1 MTSSRSFVVAEPT
14 ALPSTDSRSKGNTLH
29 YTARAGLLSELSRQT
44 YDSLYKALR
53 ESILNGIDAG
63 ATQVDLDLGD
73 LVAGD
78 EISLTDNGE
87 GMDLEALRSAFMSLG
102 GSAKYEDDQKFGRI
116 GIGSLALLTYGTEAV
131 IETKREGMTSV
142 VVASLYHPQTLDRQ
156 QRSQALH
163 DFPAGI
169 AEETPYKGLAK
180 DHFTRLRLK
189 GLVPE
194 VQRVQADPSAFY
206 ELLGQLR
213 RVLPLP
219 VGDSR
224 LFDVLGGSEPE
235 LVELLRDQADQWSVP
250 VTVAST
256 FQAPMALKRRTYGD
270 DPDETWSGALQPL
283 LKTLRVTQEGKSRKI
298 IVAGYLANQSK
309 AAPGWSGL
317 TARVQNV
324 AVEERTFF
332 DVETDPGFRKYIT
345 GEVFILGEV
354 DTDRLININR
364 TSFNREC
371 RDYGIIQ
378 RFVAN
383 QLETF
388 KRRQVADVQRQKVVL
403 RREVERF
410 RRVLQAIDDV
420 ARRAGQVT
428 AEPDGRG
435 LPSSK
440 NGSLAAFDEIDPKR
454 YFRSLGAKVSVRQAG
469 MPQSGYRLEMPENS
483 DCLRLQIAPALAE
496 PTAIACGQTYRL
508 AFRSGTAT
516 APPVIIK
523 NRPREVVFNL
533 GHPAI
538 GSDFIEE
545 GAAMALALEIA
556 YVLPRGDDAAA
567 LYEQIL
573 AFLADT

>member
-1 MTSSRSFVVAEPT
+1 MTSSRSFAVAERT
-14 ALPSTDSRSKGNTLH
+14 ALPSTDSQSNGNTLH

-63 ATQVDLDLGD
+63 ATQVDLDLGN
-73 LVAGD
+73 LVAAD

-87 GMDLEALRSAFMSLG
+87 GMDLEALQSAFMSLG

-131 IETKREGMTSV
+131 IETKRKGMTSV

-169 AEETPYKGLAK
+169 AEEAPYKGLTK

-189 GLVPE
+189 GLAPE
-194 VQRVQADPSAFY
+194 VQRVQADPGAFY

-219 VGDSR
+219 VGESR
-224 LFDVLGGSEPE
+224 LFDALEVSEPE

-298 IVAGYLANQSK
+298 IAAGYLASQRK
-309 AAPGWSGL
+309 ASPGWSGL

-345 GEVFILGEV
+345 GEVFILGDV

-371 RDYGIIQ
+371 RDYGVIQ

-420 ARRAGQVT
+420 ARRADQVT
-428 AEPDGRG
+428 AEPNGRG

-440 NGSLAAFDEIDPKR
+440 NGSLSAFDEIDPEH
-454 YFRSLGAKVSVRQAG
+454 YFKSLGAKVSVRQTG

-483 DCLRLQIAPALAE
+483 DCLRLQIAPVLAE
-496 PTAIACGQTYRL
+496 PTTIACGQTYRL
-508 AFRSGTAT
+508 SFRSGTAT

-538 GSDFIEE
+538 GRDLIGE

-556 YVLPRGDDAAA
+556 YVLPRDDDAAA
-567 LYEQIL
+567 LYQQIL

>member
-1 MTSSRSFVVAEPT
+1 MVAEPT